1 MPATL
6 VKCIHR
12 VCRERNGPHRLQQ
25 RSGSWRAQ
33 RKLGH
38 DLGVGKESGGRLHD
52 VDDAVPKG
60 LRMEQLISHPIVF
73 LIVSFTAMTFASWI
87 GFAVLRR
94 KMPLDDNVRDD
105 FGVVQSA
112 TLTLLA
118 LVIGFSLSMAVNRYD
133 QRKNYEEEEANAI
146 GTEYLRADL
155 LPIADAATVRKL
167 LPKYL
172 EQRIRFYQERDPPQ
186 LAVIDAATTRLE
198 NDLWTGVRTSAA
210 AQPTPVVAL
219 AVAGMNDV
227 INTQGYTQAAW
238 RNRIPEAA
246 WSLMILLGVFCN
258 LLVGYGSR
266 SPTLKMRFLFILP
279 ATISVSFMLVADI
292 DSPRNGT
299 IRVAP
304 KNLMSVTRSMDNQGP
319 GSP

>member
-1 MPATL
+1 
-6 VKCIHR
+6 
-12 VCRERNGPHRLQQ
+12 
-25 RSGSWRAQ
+25 
-33 RKLGH
+33 
-38 DLGVGKESGGRLHD
+38 
-52 VDDAVPKG
+52 
-60 LRMEQLISHPIVF
+60 
-73 LIVSFTAMTFASWI
+73 MTFAGWV

-94 KMPLDDNVRDD
+94 KNPLDEHLRDD

-118 LVIGFSLSMAVNRYD
+118 LVIGFSLSMAVSRYD
-133 QRKNYEEEEANAI
+133 QRKNCEEEEANAI

-155 LPIADAATVRKL
+155 LPVADAAIVRRL

-172 EQRIRFYQERDPPQ
+172 EQRIRFYQERDPQ
-186 LAVIDAATTRLE
+186 QQALIDAATTKLE
-198 NDLWTGVRTSAA
+198 NDLWAGVRTSAA
-210 AQPTPVVAL
+210 AQPNPVTAL

-238 RNRIPEAA
+238 WNRIPEAA

-279 ATISVSFMLVADI
+279 ATISVSFMLIADI

-299 IRVAP
+299 IRVVP
-304 KNLMSVTRSMDNQGP
+304 KNLMSVARSMETQAQGNP
-319 GSP
+319 

>member
-1 MPATL
+1 
-6 VKCIHR
+6 
-12 VCRERNGPHRLQQ
+12 
-25 RSGSWRAQ
+25 
-33 RKLGH
+33 
-38 DLGVGKESGGRLHD
+38 
-52 VDDAVPKG
+52 
-60 LRMEQLISHPIVF
+60 MEQLISHPVAF
-73 LIVSFTAMTFASWI
+73 LIVSFAAMTFAGWV

-94 KMPLDDNVRDD
+94 KNPLDEHLRDD

-118 LVIGFSLSMAVNRYD
+118 LVIGFSLSMAVSRYD
-133 QRKNYEEEEANAI
+133 QRKNCEEEEANAI

-155 LPIADAATVRKL
+155 LPVADAAIVRRL

-172 EQRIRFYQERDPPQ
+172 EQRIRFYQERDPQ
-186 LAVIDAATTRLE
+186 QQALIDAATTKLE
-198 NDLWTGVRTSAA
+198 NDLWAGVRTSAA
-210 AQPTPVVAL
+210 AQPNPVTAL

-238 RNRIPEAA
+238 WNRIPEAA

-279 ATISVSFMLVADI
+279 ATISVSFMLIADI

-299 IRVAP
+299 IRVVP
-304 KNLMSVTRSMDNQGP
+304 KNLMSVARSMETQAQGNP
-319 GSP
+319 